1 MKIAIF
7 TDTYLPQVNGVVT
20 YLQDSIRVL
29 SRSHEIVVFAPGK
42 GPHRIE
48 RQGEGVTIHWIPSS
62 GFPLYEGYRMA
73 SINYKRVSDMLK
85 KERPDIVHAH
95 APVILGLEGI
105 IAAKRAR
112 IPIVITYHTH
122 FPDYVFS
129 IMKGKLPSVFG
140 RISAFTVKKMISHVF
155 RMADVVTAPTMELV
169 AELSSYG
176 LENVVLLP
184 NGIDFSRFEIGN
196 FTEKDRNGFKSGW
209 GIAGRK
215 MVLYAGRISFE
226 KRLDI
231 VLEAFRQVD
240 DKDAVLVIVG
250 SGPHLNSL
258 KALARDLS
266 LKNVIFTGFVD
277 QKTLASFY
285 KCADIFVS
293 ASDTETFGLTFIEA
307 MDQGVPVIGVN
318 KLGAKEVIDDGKSGI
333 LAEPGSSSS
342 LAVSMKRLLEHES
355 LRKRMGR
362 NAKCRARG
370 FTIEESIGKTV
381 QIYEDAILAHGKKA
395 AKAKPRPKKVTG
407 FI

>member
-20 YLQDSIRVL
+20 FLQDSIRIL
-29 SRSHEIVVFAPGK
+29 SKSHEIVVFAPGK

-48 RQGEGVTIHWIPSS
+48 QQEGGVTVHWIPST

-85 KERPDIVHAH
+85 KEKPDIVHVH

-105 IAAKRAR
+105 IAAKRSK

-140 RISAFTVKKMISHVF
+140 KISAFTVKKMISHVF
-155 RMADVVTAPTMELV
+155 RMADIVTAPTMELV

-176 LENVVLLP
+176 LENVVYLP
-184 NGIDFSRFEIGN
+184 NGIDFSKFEIKD
-196 FTEKDRNGFKSGW
+196 FTAEDQDRFRAGLGISG
-209 GIAGRK
+209 RR

-231 VLEAFRQVD
+231 VLEAFRWVD
-240 DKDAVLVIVG
+240 EGGAVLVIVG

-258 KALARDLS
+258 KALSKDLS
-266 LKNVIFTGFVD
+266 LDNVIFTGFVD
-277 QKTLASFY
+277 QRTLASFY

-318 KLGAKEVIDDGKSGI
+318 KLGAKEVIDDGKSGL
-333 LAEPGSSSS
+333 LAEPGSASS
-342 LAVSMKRLLEHES
+342 LAVCMKRLLEHES

-362 NAKCRARG
+362 NAKIRARK
-370 FTIEESIGKTV
+370 FTIEESIRKTV
-381 QIYEDAILAHGKKA
+381 LIYQDAVHSHAKKA
-395 AKAKPRPKKVTG
+395 AKAKQRARKVTG